1 MAVTPSLAEDQEKL
15 DPLASRFVNIA
26 SLPWKATKID
36 GVEMKVLLEEPET
49 GLMTALVRFAPG
61 AKLPPHEHV
70 EIEQSYVLEGS
81 LVDPEGT
88 TTAGNYVWRPAGSRH
103 TAWTPNGALVLA
115 IYQRPNVFLEEHA
128 GEDFK

>member
-1 MAVTPSLAEDQEKL
+1 MAVTPFLSGQESLE
-15 DPLASRFVNIA
+15 PLASRFVNVA
-26 SLPWKATKID
+26 GLPWKQTKID
-36 GVEMKVLLEEPET
+36 GVEMKILLEDPAT

-70 EIEQSYVLEGS
+70 DIEQSYVLEGS
-81 LVDPEGT
+81 LADPEGE

-103 TAWTPNGALVLA
+103 VAWSPNGALVLA
-115 IYQRPNVFLEEHA
+115 MYLRPNIFLEEHA

>member
-1 MAVTPSLAEDQEKL
+1 MAVTPFLSGQESLE
-15 DPLASRFVNIA
+15 PLASRVVNVA
-26 SLPWKATKID
+26 GLPWKQTKID
-36 GVEMKVLLEEPET
+36 GVEMKILLEDPAT

-70 EIEQSYVLEGS
+70 DIEQSYVLEGS
-81 LVDPEGT
+81 LADPEGE

-103 TAWTPNGALVLA
+103 VAWSPNGALVLA
-115 IYQRPNVFLEEHA
+115 MYLRPNIFLEEHA

>member
-1 MAVTPSLAEDQEKL
+1 MAVTPSLAGQEKL
-15 DPLASRFVNIA
+15 EPLASRFVTVA

-81 LVDPEGT
+81 LEDPEGV

-115 IYQRPNVFLEEHA
+115 IYQRPNIFLEEHA

>member
-1 MAVTPSLAEDQEKL
+1 MAVTPHLVGQEKL
-15 DPLASRFVNIA
+15 DKLASRFVDVA
-26 SLPWKATKID
+26 ALPWKGTKID
-36 GVEMKVLLEEPET
+36 GVEMKVLLEDPDT

-81 LVDPEGT
+81 LEDPEGI

-103 TAWTPNGALVLA
+103 VAWSPNGALVLA
-115 IYQRPNVFLEEHA
+115 MYLRPNVFLEEHA
-128 GEDFK
+128 GERFR

>member
-1 MAVTPSLAEDQEKL
+1 MAVTPFLAGQEKL
-15 DPLASRFVNIA
+15 GKLDSRFVKVA
-26 SLPWKATKID
+26 TLPWKPTKID
-36 GVEMKVLLEEPET
+36 GIEMKILLEDPAT

-81 LVDPEGT
+81 LADPEGT

-103 TAWTPNGALVLA
+103 TAWSPDGALVLA

-128 GEDFK
+128 GEELK